1 LKHADWGTWLSLAAV
16 GAVCVVVSV
25 KAMPAREHAPAA
37 PGVER
42 SARADPGAASRRPQE
57 KKAEEP
63 PAAAVAVASE
73 PEPSK
78 PAEGGGAYDI
88 NKPAKSFELSKELNE
103 ISGLGMAGDGKSLWA
118 VHDERGVLFRISAQ
132 DGSVLQELDLGKR
145 GDFEGVEEAE
155 GRVYV
160 ARSEGVLLVVD
171 PTGEHETEKLV
182 FARDL
187 GLACD
192 LEGLAYDAQE
202 QRLLLACKN
211 EGWRSSKKSEKVY
224 EIYAMPLGSKKVKNE
239 PVIKLSM
246 KQLEEHELKAKQ
258 FGPSGIAVH
267 PKTGEIYVVSARG
280 EALVVLG
287 PDGGIVRAQ
296 KIDSDVHL
304 QPEGIA
310 FGPDGTMYVSDEA
323 KGKRAKLH
331 LITP

>member
-1 LKHADWGTWLSLAAV
+1 MKHTDWGTWLSLAAV
-16 GAVCVVVSV
+16 GAVCVVVAV
-25 KAMPAREHAPAA
+25 KEMPARESAPAA

-42 SARADPGAASRRPQE
+42 SARVDRSAASRRPPE

-63 PAAAVAVASE
+63 AAAPKDTE
-73 PEPSK
+73 PRK
-78 PAEGGGAYDI
+78 PAERSSYDL
-88 NKPAKSFELSKELNE
+88 NKPARSIELSKELNE

-118 VHDERGVLFRISAQ
+118 VHDERGVLFRISAE
-132 DGSVLQELDLGKR
+132 DGSVVQEIDLGKR
-145 GDFEGVEEAE
+145 GDFEGVEEVD

-160 ARSEGVLLVVD
+160 ARSEGVMLVID
-171 PTGEHETEKLV
+171 PTGQREAERLT

-192 LEGLAYDAQE
+192 LEGVAYDAQE
-202 QRLLLACKN
+202 KRLLLACKN

-224 EIYAMPLGSKKVKNE
+224 EIYAMSLDTQKVKDE
-239 PVIKLSM
+239 PVITLSM
-246 KQLEEHELKAKQ
+246 KELEAHDLKAKQ

-267 PKTGEIYVVSARG
+267 PATGEIYVISARG
-280 EALVVLG
+280 EAMVVLG
-287 PDGGIVRAQ
+287 RDGSIVRAE

-310 FGPDGTMYVSDEA
+310 FSADGTMYVSDEA

-331 LITP
+331 LIKP